1 MPAEFQLDILPPGQR
16 RLWEERLE
24 IPDGFVLYGGTAIA
38 LRLGHRQS
46 VDFDFFT
53 SAPFDPAE
61 LRSRLEFA
69 SGATALQSAPNTLTL
84 VVNSD
89 GPVKVSFFGGLTHG
103 QLAQPSGAPPRNV
116 PVASLRDLLATKLK
130 VILQRAEAKDY
141 LDIAALLEHGAS
153 LAEGL
158 GGAAALYGL
167 DFQPS
172 ISLRALSYFEDGDLP
187 SLPDSVKARLATA
200 AAAVRDIPAI
210 VVENARLG

>member
-1 MPAEFQLDILPPGQR
+1 MPPEFQFGILPGGQL
-16 RLWEERLE
+16 RLWEGNLE

-46 VDFDFFT
+46 VDFDFFSST
-53 SAPFDPAE
+53 PFDPAE

-69 SGATALQSAPNTLTL
+69 TGATALQSGANTLTL
-84 VVNSD
+84 LVDSD

-103 QLAQPSGAPPRNV
+103 QLARPSKAPPRNV
-116 PVASLRDLLATKLK
+116 RVASLRDLLATKLK

-141 LDIAALLEHGAS
+141 QDIAALLEHGAS

-158 GGAAALYGL
+158 GGAVALYGL

-187 SLPDSVKARLATA
+187 SLPASVKSRLATA

-210 VVENARLG
+210 AVDSARLG